1 MACIESLSNLTRCW
15 RITHSIILPI
25 CLAICLWISHGNVDL
40 KRHTHASSMRTM
52 ADTVG
57 VSYCICSKASIPDC
71 QSCHLPAWQT
81 HTHGAHAFI
90 SHFSF
95 PFSWGNDLNLGYA
108 YKRVKDH
115 QLASKVGVV
124 LFLWMKAY
132 EIWALICTGALKGL
146 MNQQQ
151 SERAVD
157 HVYARSSATEWAES
171 SNLVFMLGIALVRQ
185 ASRQSVKQTV

>member
-1 MACIESLSNLTRCW
+1 MACIGSLSNLTRCW
-15 RITHSIILPI
+15 RAMHSIILPI

-40 KRHTHASSMRTM
+40 KRRTHTYSMHTM
-52 ADTVG
+52 TDTLG
-57 VSYCICSKASIPDC
+57 VSYCICSKASIPGC
-71 QSCHLPAWQT
+71 QSCICQHDRP
-81 HTHGAHAFI
+81 THGAHAFI
-90 SHFSF
+90 SQFFF

-108 YKRVKDH
+108 YKWAKDRLLVSRVC
-115 QLASKVGVV
+115 VF

-157 HVYARSSATEWAES
+157 HVYVSSSPIEWAES

-185 ASRQSVKQTV
+185 ACRQSVKQTV